1 MMRRSYTLLYIIA
14 LLTGHLLLS
23 ACNDGRVY
31 DTYRHVDVEGW
42 ERNDTLKFSIG
53 VSQSGLYSLN
63 IGMRTNTSVPFQTL
77 SMVMTRSQKSEPKQ
91 HSDTVSCNIV
101 DREGKLL
108 GRNGI
113 SSNEVR
119 YHVRDIAMADSDS
132 LFVCISHCMRRES
145 LPGLTEVGLQLVRT
159 NQ

>member
-1 MMRRSYTLLYIIA
+1 
-14 LLTGHLLLS
+14 
-23 ACNDGRVY
+23 
-31 DTYRHVDVEGW
+31 
-42 ERNDTLKFSIG
+42 

-63 IGMRTNTSVPFQTL
+63 IGMRTNTSFPFQTL